1 MTSQIV
7 ALSPERRLK
16 LDRRAHMLAWLT
28 VGYNALEAVVA
39 ILAGATAGSI
49 ALISFGGDS
58 IVECLSALVII
69 WQFRGVAEERER
81 RALRLVA
88 LSFFALAGYV
98 GVHSIYA
105 LLSGAEVESSP
116 VGIGLAVASLVIM
129 PALSFVK
136 RRTGRA
142 LGSRAVVADSMQTLL
157 CTYLSAVLLAGL
169 LANSLLGWSWAD
181 PIAAL
186 VVAGLA
192 IKEGREAWQGD
203 TCACD

>member
-1 MTSQIV
+1 
-7 ALSPERRLK
+7 
-16 LDRRAHMLAWLT
+16 
-28 VGYNALEAVVA
+28 
-39 ILAGATAGSI
+39 
-49 ALISFGGDS
+49 
-58 IVECLSALVII
+58 
-69 WQFRGVAEERER
+69 
-81 RALRLVA
+81 LVA
-88 LSFFALAGYV
+88 LSFVALAGYV

-105 LLSGAEVESSP
+105 LLSGAEVETSP

-129 PALSFVK
+129 PALSLAK
-136 RRTGRA
+136 RRTGRE

-169 LANSLLGWSWAD
+169 LANSLLGWDWAD